1 MYNRCMPT
9 RYAPGKIFDPGLA
22 KAMGEAFTVAWELLK
37 GSTAQAEAEQ
47 VRQSLALRI
56 IDAGEAGERD
66 PIKLSQDAI
75 AHLATAKKR
84 RAV

>member
-9 RYAPGKIFDPGLA
+9 RYAPGKIFDPDLA
-22 KAMGEAFTVAWELLK
+22 KAMGEAFNAAWELLK
-37 GSTAQAEAEQ
+37 GNTVPAEAEQ
-47 VRQSLALRI
+47 V
-56 IDAGEAGERD
+56 GEAGERD

-84 RAV
+84 PAV